1 MRDSNV
7 RYYKQIEG
15 GQMVT
20 LYLYSVLRQHL
31 LFKVDV

>member
-7 RYYKQIEG
+7 CYYKQIEG
-15 GQMVT
+15 GRAVA
-20 LYLYSVLRQHL
+20 LYLYSVMRQHL